1 MKSGGQWRR
10 PGSFMILCAERSRL
24 SAGAFAVLILD
35 NEVTAGD
42 FVTTPPLPWS
52 RLTERGGNYAVAEGY
67 PSLLTAEQARGEM
80 RNWDEVA
87 LPAVARGLSA
97 LDESIGYVLIG
108 NNAGQGFPLAQ
119 SLAPNLIGHRAA
131 IIYGERL
138 PEKREYE
145 KLGYRT
151 FFRRREA
158 VSRLLDL
165 AEEAG
170 KPLALFF
177 INTIQHNELNYHD
190 P

>member
-1 MKSGGQWRR
+1 VTLR
-10 PGSFMILCAERSRL
+10 AELSRL
-24 SAGAFAVLILD
+24 SADQFAALILD
-35 NEVTAGD
+35 NEVTTGD
-42 FVTTPPLPWS
+42 FVTIPPLPWS
-52 RLTERGGNYAVAEGY
+52 RLTEREGNYAVAEGY
-67 PSLLTAEQARGEM
+67 PSLLTAEQAKGEM

-87 LPAVARGLSA
+87 LPAAARGLSA

-119 SLAPNLIGHRAA
+119 SMAPNLIGHRAA

-170 KPLALFF
+170 KPLMLFF

>member
-1 MKSGGQWRR
+1 MT
-10 PGSFMILCAERSRL
+10 LL
-24 SAGAFAVLILD
+24 SELSKFSADRFVALILD
-35 NEVTAGD
+35 NEVTTGD
-42 FVTTPPLPWS
+42 FVAAPPLPWS

-119 SLAPNLIGHRAA
+119 SLAPPLIGHRAA
-131 IIYGERL
+131 IIYGARL

-151 FFRRREA
+151 FFRRSEA

-170 KPLALFF
+170 KPMAFFF